1 MAQVPVKRGQGGFTL
16 IEVMIS
22 LVLTAIAIMG
32 IIALYIT
39 ETKASGFSRHTTEG
53 AVLAQDKVEA
63 LRTQGAAAAVATTEV
78 NINERGGAPG
88 TGIFTRTTTVA
99 LVPAGSPTW
108 ADITVT
114 VTWNDDSIGHTVT
127 VKSRRNL

>member
-1 MAQVPVKRGQGGFTL
+1 MAQVPVRRRQGGFTL

-53 AVLAQDKVEA
+53 AVLAQDKVES
-63 LRTQGAAAAVATTEV
+63 LRTQGVAAAVSTTETG
-78 NINERGGAPG
+78 INERGGAPG
-88 TGIFTRTTTVA
+88 TGIFTRTSTVA

-127 VKSRRNL
+127 VRSRRNL